1 MKNTAVIPIRSGREE
16 IIAWQIVHTFMTT
29 DVKNYAIQC
38 FKDEAQAIL
47 DLIPMLDENFSKAAD
62 LIYNCKGKVIV
73 TGVGKSGHVG
83 EKIAATLAS
92 LGTPSFFLNPLDAYH
107 GDLGMISEGDVVMAI
122 SYSGNTDELLRF
134 IPLLIDR
141 KIPIIGISGNP
152 DSLLVQV
159 STCHLNI
166 KVDHEADPLNLA
178 PTSSTTTTMAM
189 GDALACALVHLRHFK
204 PSDFAQFHPGGS
216 LGRQLLSTVKKSMVS
231 DNLPVVKLN
240 DKVSDTI
247 ISISKTKQGI
257 AVAIDKGKI
266 VGVITDGDVR
276 RAMRDKQEAF
286 FLLEVKDI
294 MSTNPKTIHQD
305 AKLNKA
311 GEIMRK
317 HNIHSLVVVNDKN
330 EFVGIIDSFSCL

>member
-1 MKNTAVIPIRSGREE
+1 MK
-16 IIAWQIVHTFMTT
+16 
-29 DVKNYAIQC
+29 DVKEYAVRC

-47 DLIPMLDENFSKAAD
+47 DLIPMLDHNFSKAVD
-62 LIYNCKGKVIV
+62 LVYNCKGKLIV

-107 GDLGMISEGDVVMAI
+107 GDLGMIAEGDVVMAI

-141 KIPIIGISGNP
+141 NIPIIGVSSNP
-152 DSLLVQV
+152 QSLLGQY

-189 GDALACALVHLRHFK
+189 GDALACALVHLRNFK
-204 PSDFAQFHPGGS
+204 PNDFAQFHPGGT
-216 LGRQLLSTVKKSMVS
+216 LGKMLLSTVKNFMVS
-231 DNLPVVKLN
+231 DNLPIVSKG

-247 ISISKTKQGI
+247 IQISKTKQGI
-257 AVAIDKGKI
+257 AVVIEDEKI
-266 VGVITDGDVR
+266 VGVVTDGDVR
-276 RAMRDKQEAF
+276 RAMQSKQDSF
-286 FLLEVKDI
+286 FHLEVKDI
-294 MSTNPKTIHQD
+294 MSTTPKTINENT
-305 AKLNKA
+305 KLNVA
-311 GEIMRK
+311 GDMMRK
-317 HNIHSLVVVNDKN
+317 YNIHSLIVVNNDQR
-330 EFVGIIDSFSCL
+330 FVGIIDSFSCL

>member
-1 MKNTAVIPIRSGREE
+1 MK
-16 IIAWQIVHTFMTT
+16 
-29 DVKNYAIQC
+29 DVKEYAVRC

-47 DLIPMLDENFSKAAD
+47 DLIPMLDDNFSKAVD
-62 LIYNCKGKVIV
+62 LVYNCKGKLIV

-107 GDLGMISEGDVVMAI
+107 GDLGMIAEGDVVMAI

-141 KIPIIGISGNP
+141 NIPIIGVSSNP
-152 DSLLVQV
+152 QSLLGQY

-189 GDALACALVHLRHFK
+189 GDALACALVHLRNFK
-204 PSDFAQFHPGGS
+204 PNDFAQFHPGGS
-216 LGRQLLSTVKKSMVS
+216 LGKMLLSTVKNFMVS
-231 DNLPVVKLN
+231 DNLPIVSKG

-247 ISISKTKQGI
+247 IQISKTKQGI
-257 AVAIDKGKI
+257 AVVIEDEKI
-266 VGVITDGDVR
+266 VGVVTDGDVR
-276 RAMRDKQEAF
+276 RAMQSKQDSF
-286 FLLEVKDI
+286 FHLEVKDI
-294 MSTNPKTIHQD
+294 MSTTPKTINENT
-305 AKLNKA
+305 KLNVA
-311 GEIMRK
+311 GDMMRK
-317 HNIHSLVVVNDKN
+317 YNIHSLIVVKN
-330 EFVGIIDSFSCL
+330 EQRFVGIIDSFSCL

>member
-1 MKNTAVIPIRSGREE
+1 MK
-16 IIAWQIVHTFMTT
+16 
-29 DVKNYAIQC
+29 DVKEYAVRC

-47 DLIPMLDENFSKAAD
+47 DLIPMLDDNFSKAVG
-62 LIYNCKGKVIV
+62 LVYNCKGKLIV

-107 GDLGMISEGDVVMAI
+107 GDLGMIAEGDVVMAI

-141 KIPIIGISGNP
+141 NIPIIGVSSNP
-152 DSLLVQV
+152 SSLLGQY

-189 GDALACALVHLRHFK
+189 GDALACALVHLRNFK
-204 PSDFAQFHPGGS
+204 PNDFAQFHPGGT
-216 LGRQLLSTVKKSMVS
+216 LGKMLLSTVKNFMVS
-231 DNLPVVKLN
+231 DNLPIVSKK

-247 ISISKTKQGI
+247 IQISKTKQGI
-257 AVAIDKGKI
+257 AVVIEEEKI
-266 VGVITDGDVR
+266 VGVVTDGDVR
-276 RAMRDKQEAF
+276 RAMQCKQDSF
-286 FLLEVKDI
+286 FHLEVKDI
-294 MSTNPKTIHQD
+294 MSTTPKTINENT
-305 AKLNKA
+305 KLNVA
-311 GEIMRK
+311 GDMMRK
-317 HNIHSLVVVNDKN
+317 YNIHSLIVVNDN
-330 EFVGIIDSFSCL
+330 QRLVGIIDSFSCM

>member
-1 MKNTAVIPIRSGREE
+1 MK
-16 IIAWQIVHTFMTT
+16 
-29 DVKNYAIQC
+29 DVKEYAVRC

-47 DLIPMLDENFSKAAD
+47 DLIPMLDENFSKAVD
-62 LIYNCKGKVIV
+62 LVYNCKGKLIV

-107 GDLGMISEGDVVMAI
+107 GDLGMIADGDVVMAI

-141 KIPIIGISGNP
+141 NIPIIGVSSNP
-152 DSLLVQV
+152 QSLLGQY

-189 GDALACALVHLRHFK
+189 GDALACALVHLRNFK
-204 PSDFAQFHPGGS
+204 PNDFAQFHPGGS
-216 LGRQLLSTVKKSMVS
+216 LGKMLLSTVKNFMVS
-231 DNLPVVKLN
+231 DNLPIVSKK

-247 ISISKTKQGI
+247 IQISKTKQGI
-257 AVAIDKGKI
+257 AVVIEDEKI
-266 VGVITDGDVR
+266 VGVVTDGDVR
-276 RAMRDKQEAF
+276 RAMQSKQDTF
-286 FLLEVKDI
+286 FHLEVKDI
-294 MSTNPKTIHQD
+294 MSTTPKTINENT
-305 AKLNKA
+305 KLNVA
-311 GEIMRK
+311 GDMMRK
-317 HNIHSLVVVNDKN
+317 YNIHSLIVVNDEKRL
-330 EFVGIIDSFSCL
+330 VGIIDSFSCL